1 MYKACITNKLTGTGI
16 LTTLLTSWIQYTDIL
31 FLAKC
36 NDNLKYATVSHIWSC
51 RDSVMEND
59 TFNHTSTISR
69 KQASTLVIT
78 HHQLST
84 NSTQIGRVVH
94 QLHKA
99 LPRTNTSFNVMR
111 GLHLQCIQIPRST
124 YTLANYWNI
133 HAFLSTTTIVEH
145 SHTYHT
151 TFHPPFTH
159 KTHPEIAS
167 TC

>member
-1 MYKACITNKLTGTGI
+1 
-16 LTTLLTSWIQYTDIL
+16 
-31 FLAKC
+31 
-36 NDNLKYATVSHIWSC
+36 
-51 RDSVMEND
+51 MENN
-59 TFNHTSTISR
+59 TLNHTSTVSR
-69 KQASTLVIT
+69 KQASTLVVT

-84 NSTQIGRVVH
+84 NSTQIGHAVH

-111 GLHLQCIQIPRST
+111 GLLLQCIQIPRST

-133 HAFLSTTTIVEH
+133 HAFLSTTTIAEH

-159 KTHPEIAS
+159 KTHPEIAYLLVAHS
-167 TC
+167 NLVSAELHRFMCVYMISNWLKSIFVSGTQQYASPSS